1 MATIAEN
8 LQKLITAKNN
18 IIDALKDKGIEMP
31 DNANLSSV
39 SSLITSS
46 SIAPQTVA
54 TDISKCGRLLTK
66 FAVFSDIHLNSP
78 YNTTD
83 YQNNRGYQKATI
95 AFDMLTTIKEELDF
109 VAFNGDCII
118 DESGDA
124 NVFGALAPIFDTYR
138 EKLGNVP
145 LYMIPGNHDRGTTID
160 VWHEVSKPNWDG
172 VTFRDSDKVCFYK
185 EINGDLYVWFGLW
198 GSSSFSYSEGMY
210 KWLFDLLDANSNR
223 PRIFLFTHW
232 FDGSV
237 DNWGWR
243 ALAGQYYNNGWS
255 TDEASHPTRGQFGKI
270 KNYKNVIWFTGHSHT
285 DWEYENTYPTI
296 KVHANDTA
304 KMVSIPSLYTNGEL
318 AIVSVYSNMVVI
330 QPYKKNAV
338 IMTEKVYF
346 IGNATSVKKEN
357 VDILDWETID
367 SSHPTC
373 LKLIYEVNDIT
384 TPTALVADGSQS
396 GQSAYNMNYIS
407 DMYID
412 GVQVTPTA
420 TYQFGNAGKH
430 IVLIQ
435 LAENH
440 FHGGMFY
447 KVHDL
452 WSVSVPANV
461 TNSAASVFKGCSK
474 LKYARFGMTL
484 SNKLEN
490 NFVDNVVKLEVVKFG
505 AGVPGLNGANIL
517 ANVPALTDIYIE
529 GNTFDVTD
537 AIGSTDI
544 SDTYIV
550 HVNSGIDQNSI
561 ISKFPNATFVVD
573 L

>member
-39 SSLITSS
+39 SSLISS
-46 SIAPQTVA
+46 SSLAPQTVT

-66 FAVFSDIHLNSP
+66 FAVFTDIHLNSP
-78 YNTTD
+78 YNTVD
-83 YQNNRGYQKATI
+83 YENNRGYQKGAI
-95 AFDMLTTIKEELDF
+95 AFEMLASIKEELDF

-118 DESGDA
+118 DEGGDA
-124 NVFGALAPIFDTYR
+124 DVFGALAPIFNTYR

-160 VWHEVSKPNWDG
+160 VWHEVSKPNWEG
-172 VTFRDSDKVCFYK
+172 VTYRDSDKVCFYK
-185 EINGDLYVWFGLW
+185 EINGDLYVWFGIW
-198 GSSSFSYSEGMY
+198 DSSSFSYSEGMY
-210 KWLFDLLDANSNR
+210 QWLFDLLDANANR
-223 PRIFLFTHW
+223 SRIFLFTHW

-285 DWEYENTYPTI
+285 DWEFEDTYPTI

-304 KMVSIPSLYTNGEL
+304 KMISVPSLYTNGEL

-330 QPYKKNAV
+330 QPYKRNAT
-338 IMTEKVYF
+338 IMSEKIYF
-346 IGNATSVKKEN
+346 VGNAPSCKKDVET
-357 VDILDWETID
+357 LDWETID
-367 SSHPTC
+367 SNHSAYI
-373 LKLIYEVNDIT
+373 KMIYDVDDISQ
-384 TPTALVADGSQS
+384 PVPLVADGSQS
-396 GQSAYNMNYIS
+396 GQSAYNISYIS
-407 DMYID
+407 DMYVD
-412 GVQVTPTA
+412 GVQIAPTA
-420 TYQFGNAGKH
+420 TYRFNETGKH
-430 IVLIQ
+430 IVLVR
-435 LAENH
+435 LSDDH
-440 FHGGMFY
+440 FHRGMCY

-452 WSVSVPANV
+452 WSVSVPSSV
-461 TNSAASVFKGCSK
+461 TNSAASVFKGCPK
-474 LKYARFGMTL
+474 LKYARLGMLL
-484 SNKLEN
+484 SNALEN
-490 NFVDNVVKLEVVKFG
+490 NFIDNVLNLEVIKFG
-505 AGVPGLNGANIL
+505 SGIPGLNGANIL
-517 ANVPALTDIYIE
+517 ANAPALTDIYIE
-529 GNTFDVTD
+529 GDAFEVTD

-544 SDTYIV
+544 SNSYIV
-550 HVNSGIDQNSI
+550 HVNNRIDQNSI